1 MSTGGPSSRAPVS
14 RSETDTIFQNC
25 FLCPLLVYRT
35 GGHNNVSAA
44 GAAASAPGVRRV
56 RVCAA
61 PFNLHPVRMMF
72 VNVNTTDAT
81 TGVCVKL

>member
-25 FLCPLLVYRT
+25 FLCPLLVQDRGT
-35 GGHNNVSAA
+35 HQLNVSA
-44 GAAASAPGVRRV
+44 PGV

>member
-25 FLCPLLVYRT
+25 FLCPLLVQDRGT
-35 GGHNNVSAA
+35 QLNVSALRA
-44 GAAASAPGVRRV
+44 RPAV

>member
-14 RSETDTIFQNC
+14 RSETDTIFQL
-25 FLCPLLVYRT
+25 FPVSFTRT
-35 GGHNNVSAA
+35 GPGGHNNVSA
-44 GAAASAPGVRRV
+44 PGV

-72 VNVNTTDAT
+72 VNVSTTDAT

>member
-25 FLCPLLVYRT
+25 FLCPLLVQDRGR
-35 GGHNNVSAA
+35 GGHNNVSA
-44 GAAASAPGVRRV
+44 PGV